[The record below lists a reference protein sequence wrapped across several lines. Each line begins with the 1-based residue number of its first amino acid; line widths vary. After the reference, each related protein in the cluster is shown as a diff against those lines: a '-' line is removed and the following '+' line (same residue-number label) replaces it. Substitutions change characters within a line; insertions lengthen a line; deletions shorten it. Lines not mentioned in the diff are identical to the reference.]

1 MPRAPRCRLLLDPLL
16 RLLRRNSSSQQG
28 KQLRCT
34 GSTVCTTAV
43 THSDPNTRS
52 THELSGRSVQGLC
65 PSQLLAPTHPA
76 RRLGAPAPLG
86 EGIIGRQPATACMW
100 GGAAC
105 GAAAVAPQ
113 SYSLNAGCAGFY
125 ACARHG
131 VARGGACV

>member
-16 RLLRRNSSSQQG
+16 RPLRRNSSSQQG

-65 PSQLLAPTHPA
+65 PSQLLAVVRGHMA
-76 RRLGAPAPLG
+76 FC
-86 EGIIGRQPATACMW
+86 PAT
-100 GGAAC
+100 
-105 GAAAVAPQ
+105 V
-113 SYSLNAGCAGFY
+113 YSVVMNEVLLLGWLMLVWPCSWS
-125 ACARHG
+125 
-131 VARGGACV
+131 